1 MSHVPNNIKPMAM
14 VSILIFTL
22 LSFLSSTRAQG
33 RAPHGIVYESPMAFS
48 PSAFDFFHPNTKN
61 PGSED
66 PCVTSNCSPLPLA
79 ATVASTLAYKS
90 RSTQEKGGGQVGAGG
105 VAGIVFGFVCAVL
118 LAMGVYYVVVKRR
131 ANLTRSN
138 SVQPDA

>member
-1 MSHVPNNIKPMAM
+1 MAM
-14 VSILIFTL
+14 VSILIFIL
-22 LSFLSSTRAQG
+22 LSFLSSTRAQV

-48 PSAFDFFHPNTKN
+48 PSTFDFFHRNTKN

-66 PCVTSNCSPLPLA
+66 PCVISNCSPLPLA
-79 ATVASTLAYKS
+79 ATVASSLAYES

-105 VAGIVFGFVCAVL
+105 VAGIVLGFVCAVL

-131 ANLTRSN
+131 ANLTRNN
-138 SVQPDA
+138 SVQLDA